1 MTKKYYISKCS
12 CEWYSPTHKYRH
24 VMIIERLAENNTM
37 LFFELIGIDWTESEV
52 QQCIKALLLQLQMA
66 I

>member
-1 MTKKYYISKCS
+1 
-12 CEWYSPTHKYRH
+12 
-24 VMIIERLAENNTM
+24 MIIERLAENNTM